1 MIELFAIRNK
11 KVKVILVLML
21 ISVLLYLFNKKEN
34 YAGALIQLYSKGP
47 QDYYLTG
54 DYPYYY
60 GNSYYGNRYYGNRY
74 YRRYPYVWNM
84 PTRFRRNQAPYLLLT
99 PDRYYLS

>member
-1 MIELFAIRNK
+1 MIEFFAIRNK
-11 KVKVILVLML
+11 KVRIILIIVLVLAG
-21 ISVLLYLFNKKEN
+21 IFLFDKKEN

-54 DYPYYY
+54 DYPYSYPYY
-60 GNSYYGNRYYGNRY
+60 YRNRY

-99 PDRYYLS
+99 DDRYYLY

>member
-1 MIELFAIRNK
+1 MIELFGIKNK
-11 KVKVILVLML
+11 KVKIFLIIIL
-21 ISVLLYLFNKKEN
+21 IIVLLYLFNKKEN

-54 DYPYYY
+54 DYPYTYY
-60 GNSYYGNRYYGNRY
+60 PYYYGNRY

-84 PTRFRRNQAPYLLLT
+84 PTRYRRNQAPYLLLT
-99 PDRYYLS
+99 HDRYYLS